1 MFAGSA
7 FSEVPFSS
15 YSSPTVY
22 AAVTG
27 VEATGAVG
35 TVSVDAGAIISV
47 TNVYAAGVTGSV
59 VVTGTANVF
68 PTGVIGYGAIGN
80 VNIWQLIPTVQA
92 ANWVPVNT

>member
-15 YSSPTVY
+15 VVP
-22 AAVTG
+22 
-27 VEATGAVG
+27 E
-35 TVSVDAGAIISV
+35 SVVVSV
-47 TNVYAAGVTGSV
+47 TNVYAACVTGSV

-80 VNIWQLIPTVQA
+80 VNIWQLVPTVQS

>member
-15 YSSPTVY
+15 YSLP
-22 AAVTG
+22 AVN
-27 VEATGAVG
+27 AV
-35 TVSVDAGAIISV
+35 ASV
-47 TNVYAAGVTGSV
+47 TNVYAVGVTGSV

-80 VNIWQLIPTVQA
+80 VNIWQLIPTVQS